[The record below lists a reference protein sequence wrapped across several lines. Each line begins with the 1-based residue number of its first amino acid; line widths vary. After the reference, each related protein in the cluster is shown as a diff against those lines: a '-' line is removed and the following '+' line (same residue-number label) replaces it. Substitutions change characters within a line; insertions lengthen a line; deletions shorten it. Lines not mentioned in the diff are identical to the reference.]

1 MQPNNRASILAHL
14 ICDVIAQDDD
24 AVGLRAQTEL
34 SAGAQHAIGDM
45 VVSLASRNFKATWQ
59 FRARKRDDD
68 IVIQTEITSTANDA
82 LQLARAISLAYIY
95 LAVADGL
102 FELRKFLDLYHLA
115 DDQRTGA
122 LRNGSITFGF
132 KTDAYESRVH
142 ISSGNVPARVLSA
155 QDAGDPVLGNKH

>member
-1 MQPNNRASILAHL
+1 MQPNDRASILTYF
-14 ICDVIAQDDD
+14 IGDIIAQDDD

-34 SAGAQHAIGDM
+34 SAGAQHAIGD
-45 VVSLASRNFKATWQ
+45 VIIGLASRNFKATWQ
-59 FRARKRDDD
+59 FRARKRHND

-82 LQLARAISLAYIY
+82 LQLAGPISLANIH

-102 FELRKFLDLYHLA
+102 FELSKFLDLYHLA

-122 LRNGSITFGF
+122 LRNSSITFGF
-132 KTDAYESRVH
+132 KTDAHESGVH
-142 ISSGNVPARVLSA
+142 ISSGNVPTRVLSA

>member
-1 MQPNNRASILAHL
+1 MQPNNRASILAYL
-14 ICDVIAQDDD
+14 IGDVIAQDDD
-24 AVGLRAQTEL
+24 SVSLCAQTEL
-34 SAGAQHAIGDM
+34 SAGAQHAIRDV
-45 VVSLASRNFKATWQ
+45 VVSLARRNLEVARKL
-59 FRARKRDDD
+59 RARKRHND

-122 LRNGSITFGF
+122 LRNGSVALGF
-132 KTDAYESRVH
+132 KTDAHESGVH
-142 ISSGNVPARVLSA
+142 IGSGNVPTRVLSA